1 MFSGWLSGGRLMI
14 NPGCYNGV
22 PIRQVVDWKQ
32 SLLRF
37 RWRLHHGR
45 TPPSPRPCLVPR
57 RGRLHSELTGELS
70 ERSRLALLRYG
81 RWGGDAWVLHF
92 RIPVLGTAPKGIA
105 SAPGWKRKL
114 VRAVEKLWAWTTR
127 VFPYEGLKQVD
138 FWDYKME
145 NSQPV
150 EKACG
155 VESFRRLCPW
165 PSFRTIKK
173 ACLMLVQWDKV

>member
-1 MFSGWLSGGRLMI
+1 MECQSVRWLMENLTVAI
-14 NPGCYNGV
+14 PLTIA
-22 PIRQVVDWKQ
+22 PWAHA
-32 SLLRF
+32 RF
-37 RWRLHHGR
+37 VL
-45 TPPSPRPCLVPR
+45 SRPCLVPR

-70 ERSRLALLRYG
+70 ERSRLALLRHG

-114 VRAVEKLWAWTTR
+114 VRAVEELWAWTPR
-127 VFPYEGLKQVD
+127 VFLYEGLKQVD

-165 PSFRTIKK
+165 PRFRTIKK